1 MLMQFLETIYVYC
14 VCEYVCMYMYVCVWE
29 GGGAGDEILRGL
41 YYGTI
46 PYRHAA
52 GVTDPEMQGVREEV
66 ILKMT

>member
-14 VCEYVCMYMYVCVWE
+14 VCEYVFMYMYVCVWE
-29 GGGAGDEILRGL
+29 GWGGDEILRFL
-41 YYGTI
+41 YYRTI

-52 GVTDPEMQGVREEV
+52 GVTEPEMQGVREEV